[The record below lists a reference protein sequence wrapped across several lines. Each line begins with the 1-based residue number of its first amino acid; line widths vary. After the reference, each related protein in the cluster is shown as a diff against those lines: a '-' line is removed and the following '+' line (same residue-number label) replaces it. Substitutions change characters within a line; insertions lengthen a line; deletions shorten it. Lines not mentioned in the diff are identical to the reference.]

1 MGRETKLLLGFLGLL
16 AGAFVGVLSVK
27 LFVPRP
33 PAGTGPDINADVA
46 CAESHALVEPPAPAP
61 RAWDFAAAPPLVPPA
76 ATPPQDP
83 FATRAAPPAADPQ
96 EAPTSRYADRSA
108 GRFGGPPRATPAA
121 AALEPPRGGEVTR
134 VAWDTPDLPA
144 ATAEVPR
151 GASLDAAPPADP
163 RPAEPPAFSPRPLGT
178 EPAAV
183 PAVAL
188 TSATPAAS
196 APAAAAADDA
206 SGYVVRPGD
215 SWWAVAAAAY
225 GDGRLYR
232 ALFAWNRRLD
242 PRVALAPGTRL
253 EIPPRPRLAAAWP
266 DLVPPAE
273 PAGR

>member
-33 PAGTGPDINADVA
+33 PAGAGPDINADA
-46 CAESHALVEPPAPAP
+46 AFAESHALVEPPAPAP

-76 ATPPQDP
+76 ATPPRDP
-83 FATRAAPPAADPQ
+83 FAAAPASPAVDPP
-96 EAPTSRYADRSA
+96 APTDRYAERSS

-121 AALEPPRGGEVTR
+121 TGFAAPADGSVRR
-134 VAWDTPDLPA
+134 VAWDKPDPPKASA
-144 ATAEVPR
+144 AEPR
-151 GASLDAAPPADP
+151 GPAPDAAPRADQRLP
-163 RPAEPPAFSPRPLGT
+163 EPPAFGQRPLGV
-178 EPAAV
+178 EPAA
-183 PAVAL
+183 L
-188 TSATPAAS
+188 
-196 APAAAAADDA
+196 PAAAPPVPAPPAAAPADPT
-206 SGYVVRPGD
+206 GYVVRPGD

-232 ALFAWNRRLD
+232 ALFAWNRRID

-253 EIPPRPRLAAAWP
+253 QIPPRPRLAAAWP